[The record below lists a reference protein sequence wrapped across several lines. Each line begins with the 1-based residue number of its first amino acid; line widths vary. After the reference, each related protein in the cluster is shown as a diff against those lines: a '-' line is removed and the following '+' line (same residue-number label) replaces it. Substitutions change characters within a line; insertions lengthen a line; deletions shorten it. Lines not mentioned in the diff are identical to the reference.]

1 MHLDEGTGSV
11 NTHQRLVR
19 GGGAALAAASA
30 GVLAVAV
37 ATGVEAGIP
46 TVVSRGDVSHLDTSV
61 VHAFDGASA
70 QVTLASSAAGA
81 TATLH
86 VWGVSSDAS
95 GRTFGAHLHTG
106 PCVSGAGSAAGGHY
120 NSDVVSGHSPVEVSE
135 DTEVWL
141 DFTVNDAGRGAAT
154 AVVPF
159 TPIPGT
165 RSVVIHALATDHAT
179 GLAGARVACLP
190 VVWP

>member
-1 MHLDEGTGSV
+1 M
-11 NTHQRLVR
+11 NTHMRLVR
-19 GGGAALAAASA
+19 GGAAAVAAASA
-30 GVLAVAV
+30 GLLAVAM
-37 ATGVEAGIP
+37 AAGVEAGTP
-46 TVVSRGDVSHLDTSV
+46 TVVSRGDVSHLDNSV
-61 VHAFDGASA
+61 VHAFDRASA

-86 VWGVSSDAS
+86 VWGVSTDAA

-120 NSDVVSGHSPVEVSE
+120 NSDAASGHSPVRVND

-141 DFTVNDAGRGAAT
+141 DVTVNGEGRAAAT

-159 TPIPGT
+159 TPTPGT
-165 RSVVIHALATDHAT
+165 RSVVIHALATDHGT
-179 GLAGARVACLP
+179 GLAGPRVACLP
-190 VVWP
+190 VVWQ